1 MTEEVQRTVKGE
13 VDVIFHYKLVRVNDR
28 KYNDEYDVLYI
39 TIKDFDGKEI
49 QFSRVLGS
57 SDEGVENILKELQK
71 LNKFMTFGY
80 RNDNILE
87 GIKEEFLKEIAILLW
102 KW

>member
-1 MTEEVQRTVKGE
+1 MTEEVERTVKGE
-13 VDVIFHYKLVRVNDR
+13 VDVIFHYKLVRVTDR
-28 KYNDEYDVLYI
+28 KHNDEYNVLYV

-49 QFSRVLGS
+49 QFNRVLGS

-80 RNDNILE
+80 QNDKILE